1 MDAEKQGNSTVS
13 GGAKV
18 PGGKKKADESKEA
31 WRARILRR
39 LYITLT
45 VISALV
51 VAVYVGWNLF
61 SAPPDVKHPEN
72 TRRPE
77 VTTTVDP
84 MGNVVETQR
93 PQLSSDRKEN
103 FYTVLIV
110 GRDTYGGGNTDTMM
124 LAAYDVKNQTAGLM
138 SLPRD
143 TLVNYN
149 GRQVLLNSV
158 YNRAGGGEK
167 GIEALKEE
175 IEAIT
180 GVKPDFHVFI
190 RWEAV
195 GQLVDAIGGVD
206 FDVPRNMYYNDLSQ
220 NFKID
225 LKKGFQHLDG
235 DKAMQLIRWRHDSDD
250 EGHILNKGYA
260 TGDLGR
266 IKTQQDFMKA
276 VIKKCLQPQVLLS
289 NLVDYVAIFLENVT
303 TDLTASNLAYFGK
316 SAIGQMDIDSI
327 LFMTMPYQDAGD
339 GAHVVPAGEKL
350 VEAVNESFNPYL
362 EGIRLGELDLVTQ
375 RTSGSTVTP
384 RPTSSPSPTA
394 APKPTEGPE
403 ISQPPTEPTVT
414 ETEPPDAP
422 GETAAQPSAEPIPA
436 AASTPEAESRPTP
449 TPVKEEQ
456 PAPTPKADVAVLPPM
471 PTPVPTQ

>member
-1 MDAEKQGNSTVS
+1 MDAEKQGNGAVS
-13 GGAKV
+13 GGEKA
-18 PGGKKKADESKEA
+18 PGGKKKAEGSKET
-31 WRARILRR
+31 RRERILRR
-39 LYITLT
+39 LSVTLT
-45 VISALV
+45 VVSALI
-51 VAVYVGWNLF
+51 VAAYVGWNLF
-61 SAPPDVKHPEN
+61 SAPPDVQDPEN

-143 TLVNYN
+143 TFVNYN

-175 IEAIT
+175 IESIT

-195 GQLVDAIGGVD
+195 GELVDAIGGVD

-220 NFKID
+220 DFKID

-250 EGHILNKGYA
+250 EGNILNKGYA

-276 VIKKCLQPQVLLS
+276 VINKCLQPQVLLS
-289 NLVDYVAIFLENVT
+289 NLVDYVTIFLENVT
-303 TDLTASNLAYFGK
+303 TDMTASNLAYFGK
-316 SAIGQMDIDSI
+316 SAIGKLEIDSI
-327 LFMTMPYQDAGD
+327 RFMTMPYQDAGD
-339 GAHVVPAGEKL
+339 GAHVIPAGEKL

-362 EGIRLGELDLVTQ
+362 EAIRLGELDLVER
-375 RTSGSTVTP
+375 RTA
-384 RPTSSPSPTA
+384 SPSATPKPTA
-394 APKPTEGPE
+394 APDSTAAPRPTG
-403 ISQPPTEPTVT
+403 EPTAA
-414 ETEPPDAP
+414 ETEPP
-422 GETAAQPSAEPIPA
+422 AEPTA
-436 AASTPEAESRPTP
+436 TETG
-449 TPVKEEQ
+449 T
-456 PAPTPKADVAVLPPM
+456 PAPTEEPTPAPTSTEGPTPAPTQTEEQSPPPEETNTVSVLPPM
-471 PTPVPTQ
+471 PTPVPTE